1 MCKRLACI
9 AVLLVLPAWQAI
21 AAPRLQSSYAV
32 DLEAHQE
39 REDEA
44 VSTLE
49 IGLSDDYTARRLR
62 LDYDILGR
70 YRYDHVDAI
79 DNTQWSGQGALNY
92 RFSRSLGGLI
102 DLTLSEVADLGVLVE
117 DELATQTLVDGRA
130 GLQWIWAGRGRS
142 EWTALLQ
149 RRMFR
154 YQESDEL
161 DADEDRIELNYRY
174 RLSQRS
180 SYRIGFSRFDQ
191 SYLDES
197 QSSLDTDNSQWEIG
211 FDRRWSRLSLELFAN
226 TRDVDFD
233 DGSNDCFEGYGL
245 ELGYDPNSRNRLS
258 LRLSREL
265 QQAFRFNTQLGNG
278 LDRLEQAGL
287 VDTDSLRLS
296 WDYRGRYTTLT
307 LALYQDD
314 FNILNGPAAG
324 SGTQRGGD
332 LDIERRLNQRFS
344 ARLSATALDNDLSD
358 TTTRLTELSL
368 TYQWLR
374 SRRFDVRVELQT
386 RSGEEADQDADDLS
400 LILRGRANLIP

>member
-1 MCKRLACI
+1 MCKRLVCL
-9 AVLLVLPAWQAI
+9 AVLLTLPALPAI
-21 AAPRLQSSYAV
+21 AAPRLQASYAV

-44 VSTLE
+44 VSTLAL
-49 IGLSDDYTARRLR
+49 GLSDDYSARRLR
-62 LDYDILGR
+62 LDYDILGQ

-79 DNTQWSGQGALNY
+79 DNTQWSGQGALDY
-92 RFSRSLGGLI
+92 RFSRHLGGLI
-102 DLTLSEVADLGVLVE
+102 ELALSEVADPGVAVE
-117 DELATQTLVDGRA
+117 DDLATQTLVDGRV
-130 GLQWIWAGRGRS
+130 GLQWGWAGRGRS
-142 EWTALLQ
+142 EWSALLQ
-149 RRMFR
+149 RQMFR

-161 DADEDRIELNYRY
+161 DADEDRLDLIYRY
-174 RLSQRS
+174 LLSERS

-191 SYLDES
+191 RYLDQA
-197 QSSLDTDNSQWEIG
+197 QSGLDTENSQWEIG
-211 FDRRWSRLSLELFAN
+211 FDRRWSRLDLELFAN
-226 TRDVDFD
+226 TRAVDFD
-233 DGSNDCFEGYGL
+233 DGSSDSFEGYGL
-245 ELGYDPNSRNRLS
+245 ELGYAPNSRNRLS

-296 WDYRGRYTTLT
+296 WDYSGRYTAMT

-314 FNILNGPAAG
+314 FDILNGPAAG

-344 ARLSATALDNDLSD
+344 IRLSASALDNDLND

-368 TYQWLR
+368 VYQWLQT
-374 SRRFDVRVELQT
+374 RRIDLRIELQS
-386 RSGEEADQDADDLS
+386 RSGEEADEDADDRS